1 MSERPLVIVAP
12 HPRDL
17 DMIFTPDA
25 LARFRERYELVETT
39 TGEIDGLPADTLA
52 RARYL
57 VGQPDISDSLLAAMS
72 GLRGIVNVEG
82 NFTDNMPYQACFE
95 RGIHVL
101 ITSSVFAEPV
111 AEMGLGMA
119 LSLHRQ
125 IAESDAAFR
134 RGAEVW
140 GLDGNGSARLLSG
153 STIGIVGF
161 GDLGRALRRLLLGF
175 RADVHVYDPWL
186 PASVIADHG
195 AAAAPLEDVL
205 ANCDTVF
212 VTASV
217 TADNQHLFDAS
228 AFAAM
233 KPGAAFVLMSRA
245 GIVDFDAMRE
255 AARSGRIK
263 VATDVFPEEPP
274 AADDPVRSTP
284 NLLLSAHRAGAL
296 DVVFQRMGDI
306 LLDDLA
312 LMDRGLPPVRARRA
326 ERETVRRMR
335 SKPVF
340 KS

>member
-17 DMIFTPDA
+17 DMIFTLDA
-25 LARFRERYELVETT
+25 LSEFRERYELVETT
-39 TGEIDGLPADTLA
+39 SGEIDALPTDVLA

-57 VGQPDISDSLLAAMS
+57 VGQPDISDALLAAMTN
-72 GLRGIVNVEG
+72 LRAIVNVEG
-82 NFTDNMPYQACFE
+82 NFTDNMPYATCFE

-125 IAESDAAFR
+125 IAKADADFR
-134 RGAEVW
+134 RGEEVW
-140 GLDGNGSARLLSG
+140 GLDGNGSAQLLTG
-153 STIGIVGF
+153 SRIGIVGF
-161 GDLGRALRRLLLGF
+161 GDLGRCLNRLLAGF
-175 RADVHVYDPWL
+175 RAKVRVYDPWL
-186 PASVIADHG
+186 PASTITDHG
-195 AAAAPLEDVL
+195 AKATALDDIL
-205 ANCDTVF
+205 AKSDTVF

-217 TADNQHLFDAS
+217 TADNQHLFDAR
-228 AFAAM
+228 AFASM
-233 KPGAAFVLMSRA
+233 KPGAAFVLLSRA

-255 AARSGRIK
+255 AAASGHIK

-284 NLLLSAHRAGAL
+284 NMILSAHRAGAL
-296 DVVFQRMGDI
+296 DRVFKRMGDI
-306 LLDDLA
+306 LLDDLE
-312 LMDRGLPPVRARRA
+312 LMDAGLPPVRARRA

-335 SKPVF
+335 SKPVS

>member
-1 MSERPLVIVAP
+1 MTERPLIIAAP
-12 HPRDL
+12 HPRTL
-17 DMIFTPDA
+17 EMIFTPDS
-25 LARFRERYELVETT
+25 LGTLRERYEVVETT
-39 TGEIDGLPADTLA
+39 DDAIEGLAPDLLA

-57 VGQPDISDSLLAAMS
+57 VGQPPLSETLLEAMTE
-72 GLRGIVNVEG
+72 LRAVVNVEG
-82 NFTDNMPYQACFE
+82 NFLDNMPYDTCLR

-119 LSLHRQ
+119 LALHRE
-125 IAESDAAFR
+125 IASADAAFR
-134 RGAEVW
+134 RGEEVW

-153 STIGIVGF
+153 SRIGIVGF
-161 GDLGRALRRLLLGF
+161 GDLGRCLHRLLAGF
-175 RADVHVYDPWL
+175 RAEVSVYDPWL

-195 AAAAPLEDVL
+195 AVAASLETVL
-205 ANCDTVF
+205 QTSDTIF

-217 TADNQHLFDAS
+217 TADNQHLFDAA

-233 KPGAAFVLMSRA
+233 RPGAAFVLLSRA

-255 AARSGRIK
+255 AAAGGRIK
-263 VATDVFPEEPP
+263 VATDVFPHEPP
-274 AADDPVRSTP
+274 SRDDPVRQTSGM
-284 NLLLSAHRAGAL
+284 LLSAHRAGAL

-306 LLDDLA
+306 LLDDLS
-312 LMDRGLPPVRARRA
+312 LMDRGLPPVRAKRA

-335 SKPVF
+335 SKPVS

>member
-17 DMIFTPDA
+17 DMIFTPEA
-25 LARFRERYELVETT
+25 LAAFRERYELVETT
-39 TGEIDGLPADTLA
+39 TGAIDALPADVLA

-57 VGQPDISDSLLAAMS
+57 VGQPDISDALLGAMT
-72 GLRGIVNVEG
+72 GLRAVVNVEG
-82 NFTDNMPYQACFE
+82 NFTDTMPYAACFE

-111 AEMGLGMA
+111 AEMGLGLA
-119 LSLHRQ
+119 LALHRQ
-125 IAESDAAFR
+125 IAEGDAAFR
-134 RGAEVW
+134 RGVEVW

-153 STIGIVGF
+153 SAIGIVGF
-161 GDLGRALRRLLLGF
+161 GDLGRALHRLLAGF
-175 RADVHVYDPWL
+175 RAKVRVYDPWL
-186 PASVIADHG
+186 PASIIADHG
-195 AAAAPLEDVL
+195 AEAASLETVL
-205 ANCDTVF
+205 AGSDTVF

-217 TADNQHLFDAS
+217 TADNQHLFDAA

-233 KPGAAFVLMSRA
+233 KPGAAFVLLSRA

-255 AARSGRIK
+255 AAASGRIK
-263 VATDVFPEEPP
+263 VATDVFPAEPP

-284 NLLLSAHRAGAL
+284 NMLLSAHRAGAL
-296 DVVFQRMGDI
+296 DTVFKRMGDI

-312 LMDRGLPPVRARRA
+312 LMDRGLPPARARRA

-335 SKPVF
+335 SKPVS